1 MRMRGAGNGLI
12 DPAKACDIFVTSAF
26 LELAARVVE

>member
-1 MRMRGAGNGLI
+1 MPMCGAGNGLI
-12 DPAKACDIFVTSAF
+12 DPAQARAIFVISAF